1 MRKAT
6 RAQWIKFAIA
16 ALLYLLFLV
25 WVRSWWGLIV
35 LPFIFDVYISK
46 KISWGW
52 WKKVKN
58 PAVRSVMSWVDA
70 IVFALVAVYFV
81 NIYVFQNYQIPSS
94 SLEKSL
100 LVGDFLYVSKMSYGP
115 RVPNTP
121 LSMPLAQHTL
131 PILNCKSYIE
141 WPQWKYK
148 RMPGFGRVQRNDI
161 VVFNFPAGDT
171 VATNFQQ
178 TDFYSLAYE
187 EGKRIY
193 PNKVNMDSLTQDR
206 QRTVYELYYS
216 AGRNLIR
223 SNPQMYGDIVVRP
236 VDRREN
242 YVKRCIGLP
251 GDTLQIKGGQVY
263 INGTP
268 VVNPQE
274 MQFNYFVQTTGPYIP
289 EEMFIELGISKD
301 DRMLMSSDLNW
312 EEGLLDMGLDRRDAQ
327 GRLTPVYHLP
337 LTRKMYDTLSGNK
350 KLVSRIVKEP
360 DLYSG
365 QMYPLNLH
373 TGWTRDDYGPVWIPA
388 NGATVRLT
396 ADNLPLYERCITA
409 YEGNRLELKPDG
421 IYINGRKT
429 DTYTF
434 KMDYYW
440 MMGDNRHNSADS
452 RYWGFVPEDHVVGK
466 PIVVW
471 LSLDKD
477 RGWLDGKIRW
487 NRIFKWVD
495 NIK

>member
-6 RAQWIKFAIA
+6 RAQWLKFGIVT
-16 ALLYLLFLV
+16 LLYIAFLV
-25 WVRSWWGLIV
+25 WVKSWWGVIV
-35 LPFIFDVYISK
+35 IPFIFDVYISK
-46 KISWGW
+46 KIPWGF
-52 WKKVKN
+52 WKELKN
-58 PAVRSVMSWVDA
+58 PTARSIMSWVDA
-70 IVFALVAVYFV
+70 IVFALIAVYFV
-81 NIYVFQNYQIPSS
+81 NIYIFQNYQIPSS

-100 LVGDFLYVSKMSYGP
+100 LVGDYLYVSKMSYGP

-131 PILNCKSYIE
+131 PIFNCKSYIE

-148 RMPGFGRVQRNDI
+148 RVAGFGKVERNDI

-178 TDFYSLAYE
+178 TDFYTLAYE
-187 EGKRIY
+187 EGKRLY
-193 PNKVNMDSLTQDR
+193 PNRVNMDSLSRQQ
-206 QRTVYELYYS
+206 QRTVYDLYYN

-223 SNPQMYGDIVVRP
+223 TNPQMYGDIVCRP

-251 GDTLQIKGGQVY
+251 GDTLQIKQGEVFIDGKA
-263 INGTP
+263 IKSPT
-268 VVNPQE
+268 E
-274 MQFNYFVQTTGPYIP
+274 MQFNYFVQTTGAYIP
-289 EEMFIELGISKD
+289 EELFRELGISQD
-301 DRMLMSSDLNW
+301 DQILMSNGTGW
-312 EEGLLDMGLDRRDAQ
+312 EENLIAMGLDQRDAQ
-327 GRLTPVYHLP
+327 GNLTPVYHLP
-337 LTRKMYDTLSGNK
+337 LTRKMRETLLAYK
-350 KLVSRIVKEP
+350 KLISKIVVEP
-360 DLYSG
+360 DDFSG

-373 TGWTRDDYGPVWIPA
+373 SGWTRDNYGPVWIPA
-388 NGATVRLT
+388 KGATIRLT
-396 ADNLPLYERCITA
+396 ADNLPIYERCIEA
-409 YEGNRLELKPDG
+409 YEGNKLEVKEDG
-421 IYINGRKT
+421 IYINGEKR
-429 DTYTF
+429 DSYTF
-434 KMDYYW
+434 QMDYYW

-477 RGWLDGKIRW
+477 RGWFDGKIRW